1 MLEFAVPKVVVLR
14 RRNSIFPKNIETS
27 CNIPW
32 PAAALAVSPDRYLQ
46 KKCVFRVHETHFF
59 FEAGAHEGAKGGFAA
74 GV

>member
-14 RRNSIFPKNIETS
+14 RRNSNLPKTLEKS

-32 PAAALAVSPDRYLQ
+32 PAAALGVSPNRSF
-46 KKCVFRVHETHFF
+46 KNKCAFRVHETHFV
-59 FEAGAHEGAKGGFAA
+59 FEAAAREGAKGGFAE